1 MTSMWRDRHVA
12 IYSWRD
18 NETGQSREHVTRL
31 NAKPRSGMPEK
42 SETIQLHVH
51 LDDPAFINRATAIAG
66 RLRPSNPCALLFIDL
81 LRNCI
86 RCQIEARRKLKP
98 I

>member
-1 MTSMWRDRHVA
+1 
-12 IYSWRD
+12 
-18 NETGQSREHVTRL
+18 
-31 NAKPRSGMPEK
+31 MPEK

-66 RLRPSNPCALLFIDL
+66 RLRPSKLCAVFFIDL
-81 LRNCI
+81 LSNFI
-86 RCQIEARRKLKP
+86 GCQIETHRKLKT